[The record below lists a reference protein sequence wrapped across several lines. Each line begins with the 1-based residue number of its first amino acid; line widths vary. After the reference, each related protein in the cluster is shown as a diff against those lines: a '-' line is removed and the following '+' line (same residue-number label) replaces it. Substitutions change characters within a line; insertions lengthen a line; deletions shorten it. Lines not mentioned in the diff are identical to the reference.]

1 MRVSN
6 EVLAVLSAAEVSGNE
21 VRLVGQLDR
30 ALYMATDK
38 VLQAAG
44 GKWNKK
50 AKAHVFDSDA
60 ESRIDQIIV
69 SGDVV
74 IPKDEFNFFPT
85 PLDIVRKLLDAAVV
99 HTGMVCLEPSAGK
112 GAIAGALLSAGA
124 TVKCVELM
132 PANAQHLRGLGY
144 DVAEVDFLSA
154 EPNPVYDRV
163 VMNPPFAKQADIKHV
178 VHALSF
184 LKPDGLLVAIMSA
197 GVTFRSDKRTVDFRA
212 LVEERGGYIEALP
225 DGAFKESGTMVN
237 TVMVVIPS

>member
-6 EVLAVLSAAEVSGNE
+6 EVLTVLSAAEVSGNE

-30 ALYMATDK
+30 SLYMATDK

-74 IPKDEFNFFPT
+74 IPKDAFNFFPT
-85 PLDIVRKLLDAAVV
+85 PLGIVRKLLDAADV
-99 HTGMVCLEPSAGK
+99 HSGMACLEPSAGM
-112 GAIAGALLSAGA
+112 GAIAGELAKCTKS
-124 TVKCVELM
+124 VKCFELM
-132 PANAQHLRGLGY
+132 PDNAQHLRDLGY
-144 DVAEVDFLSA
+144 DVAEIDFLCA
-154 EPNPVYDRV
+154 EPSPVYDRV

-184 LKPDGLLVAIMSA
+184 LKPGGLLVAVMSA
-197 GVTFRSDKRTVDFRA
+197 GVTFRSDRRTVDFRA
-212 LVEERGGYIEALP
+212 LVEERGGYIEALL
-225 DGAFKESGTMVN
+225 DGAFKESGTMVR

>member
-6 EVLAVLSAAEVSGNE
+6 EVLTVLSAAEVSGNE

-30 ALYMATDK
+30 SLYMATDK

-50 AKAHVFDSDA
+50 ARAHVFEIDA

-74 IPKDEFNFFPT
+74 VPKDEYNFFPT
-85 PLDIVRKLLDAAVV
+85 PLAIVRKMLDAADVCA
-99 HTGMVCLEPSAGK
+99 GMDCLEPSAGK
-112 GAIAGALLSAGA
+112 GAIAGALLSAGGN
-124 TVKCVELM
+124 VKCIELM
-132 PANAQHLRGLGY
+132 PANAQHLRDLGY
-144 DVAEVDFLSA
+144 DVTEVDFLST
-154 EPNPVYDRV
+154 EPKNVYDRV
-163 VMNPPFAKQADIKHV
+163 IMNPPFAKQADIKHV

-184 LKPDGLLVAIMSA
+184 LKPGGLLVAIMSA
-197 GVTFRSDKRTVDFRA
+197 GVTFRSDRRAMDFRA
-212 LVEERGGYIEALP
+212 LVEERGGCIESLP

-237 TVMVVIPS
+237 TVIVSIHA